1 MNTPVIVAKD
11 IRKIFNK
18 AVALDAISFSIEKG
32 QIFGFLGPS
41 GSGKTT
47 TINILTGQLMADNG
61 QSSILGQDSRKLT
74 SQELGK
80 IGLVGDTSGFY
91 EKISLYNNLL
101 FYSKYYGIDKTTV
114 DNLLKRVGLYDSR
127 KTVAEKLSTGMKQR
141 MLLARALINKP
152 RVLFLDEPTSG
163 LDPATSQTIHSL
175 ILELKAA
182 GTAIF
187 LTTHDMNEATLLCDK
202 LALLNEGR
210 LVEQGSPKDLIQK
223 YNQNKRVK
231 LSYQDGSERIL
242 DFTELGQA
250 MASDSEKIIA
260 IHSCEPTS
268 VWSKSPNGSCLSDD
282 LYSFCHCPSCRQSNF
297 NYFGR

>member
-1 MNTPVIVAKD
+1 MNTPIIVAKD

-260 IHSCEPTS
+260 IHSCEPTLEDIFIQLTG
-268 VWSKSPNGSCLSDD
+268 SKLNV
-282 LYSFCHCPSCRQSNF
+282 
-297 NYFGR
+297 

>member
-18 AVALDAISFSIEKG
+18 AVALDVISFSIEKG

-260 IHSCEPTS
+260 IHSCEPTLEDIFIQLTGGKLN
-268 VWSKSPNGSCLSDD
+268 V
-282 LYSFCHCPSCRQSNF
+282 
-297 NYFGR
+297 

>member
-41 GSGKTT
+41 GLGKTT

-61 QSSILGQDSRKLT
+61 QSSILGKDSRKLT

-260 IHSCEPTS
+260 IHSCEPTLEDIFIQLTGGKLN
-268 VWSKSPNGSCLSDD
+268 V
-282 LYSFCHCPSCRQSNF
+282 
-297 NYFGR
+297 

>member
-101 FYSKYYGIDKTTV
+101 FYSKYYGVDKTTV

-187 LTTHDMNEATLLCDK
+187 LTTHDMNEAALLCDK

-260 IHSCEPTS
+260 IHSCEPTLEDIFIQLTGGKLN
-268 VWSKSPNGSCLSDD
+268 V
-282 LYSFCHCPSCRQSNF
+282 
-297 NYFGR
+297 

>member
-260 IHSCEPTS
+260 IHSCEPTLEDIFIQLAGGKLN
-268 VWSKSPNGSCLSDD
+268 V
-282 LYSFCHCPSCRQSNF
+282 
-297 NYFGR
+297 